1 MFYLN
6 RLYLCVSEK
15 KLKEDYVR
23 LVEESDNYRFVDEVK
38 SDMAA
43 FRAMKI
49 LEKLNKVSFLENGIS
64 KSKF

>member
-1 MFYLN
+1 
-6 RLYLCVSEK
+6 
-15 KLKEDYVR
+15 
-23 LVEESDNYRFVDEVK
+23 
-38 SDMAA
+38 MAA